1 MVRPDG
7 RAAMQR
13 SAKPFRSVQLRF
25 RPPLSYVI
33 LSQLLDFEKSV
44 VSLEKQLSDLRASAK
59 LNDINVASVISKL
72 QEKIDKLLKQ
82 IYSKLTPWDIVQVA
96 RLQERP
102 KLSDYLNGFCSN
114 FIELSG
120 DRLFGDDKAIIGGFA
135 TVDDQKCI
143 IIGHEKGSDTDSRI
157 EHNFG
162 MPMPEGYRKVLRL
175 MTLADRFNLPII
187 NIIDTAGAYPGIES
201 EERGQAEAIARCIEK
216 SFSVKSPMISVI
228 IGEGGSGGAVALAT
242 TDYVLMLEYSIY
254 SVISPEGCASIL
266 WKDDSKAPVAASIQH
281 ITAQQ
286 LYELKVIDEIIKE
299 PLGGAHRNK
308 SLVIESVKNAII
320 QYLNKSKLITIKERI
335 KKRRNKF
342 QSMGNA
348 YII

>member
-1 MVRPDG
+1 M
-7 RAAMQR
+7 
-13 SAKPFRSVQLRF
+13 LE
-25 RPPLSYVI
+25 
-33 LSQLLDFEKSV
+33 FEKSV
-44 VSLEKQLSDLRASAK
+44 VSLEKQLSDLRTSAK

-96 RLQERP
+96 RLPERP
-102 KLSDYLNGFCSN
+102 KFSDYLNGFCDN

-120 DRLFGDDKAIIGGFA
+120 DRLFGDDRAIIGGFA
-135 TVDDQKCI
+135 TIDGQKCI
-143 IIGHEKGSDTDSRI
+143 IIGQEKGSDTESRI

-175 MTLADRFNLPII
+175 MELADRFNLPII
-187 NIIDTAGAYPGIES
+187 NMIDTSGAYPGLES
-201 EERGQAEAIARCIEK
+201 EERGQAESIARCIEK
-216 SFSVKSPMISVI
+216 SFSVKSPMISII
-228 IGEGGSGGAVALAT
+228 IGEGGSGGAVAMAT

-266 WKDDSKAPVAASIQH
+266 WKDDSKAPIAASIQH

-286 LYELKVIDEIIKE
+286 LHELNVIDDIIKE

-308 SLVIESVKNAII
+308 QLAIESVKNSIL

-335 KKRRNKF
+335 KNRRNKF
-342 QSMGNA
+342 QSMGNN

>member
-1 MVRPDG
+1 MRT
-7 RAAMQR
+7 
-13 SAKPFRSVQLRF
+13 
-25 RPPLSYVI
+25 
-33 LSQLLDFEKSV
+33 
-44 VSLEKQLSDLRASAK
+44 SAK

-96 RLQERP
+96 RLPERP
-102 KLSDYLNGFCSN
+102 KFSDYLNGFCDN

-120 DRLFGDDKAIIGGFA
+120 DRLFGDDRAIIGGFA
-135 TVDDQKCI
+135 TIDGQKCI
-143 IIGHEKGSDTDSRI
+143 IIGQEKGSDTESRI

-175 MTLADRFNLPII
+175 MELADRFNLPII
-187 NIIDTAGAYPGIES
+187 NMIDTSGAYPGLES
-201 EERGQAEAIARCIEK
+201 EERGQAESIARCIEK
-216 SFSVKSPMISVI
+216 SFSVKSPMISII
-228 IGEGGSGGAVALAT
+228 IGEGGSGGAVAMAT

-266 WKDDSKAPVAASIQH
+266 WKDDSKAPIAASIQH

-286 LYELKVIDEIIKE
+286 LHELNVIDDIIKE

-308 SLVIESVKNAII
+308 QLAIESVKNSIL

-335 KKRRNKF
+335 KNRRNKF
-342 QSMGNA
+342 QSMGNN

>member
-1 MVRPDG
+1 
-7 RAAMQR
+7 MQR

-25 RPPLSYVI
+25 RPPLSYFI
-33 LSQLLDFEKSV
+33 LVSMLDFEKSV

-96 RLQERP
+96 RLPERP
-102 KLSDYLNGFCSN
+102 KFSDYLNGFCNN

-120 DRLFGDDKAIIGGFA
+120 DRLFGNDKAIIGGFA
-135 TVDDQKCI
+135 AIEDQKCI
-143 IIGHEKGSDTDSRI
+143 IIGQEKGSDTDSRI

-175 MTLADRFNLPII
+175 FDLADRFNLPVI
-187 NIIDTAGAYPGIES
+187 NIIDTSGAYPGVES
-201 EERGQAEAIARCIEK
+201 EERGQAESIARCIEK
-216 SFSVKSPMISVI
+216 SFHVKSPMISIV
-228 IGEGGSGGAVALAT
+228 IGEGGSGGAVAMAT

-266 WKDDSKAPVAASIQH
+266 WKDDSKASVAASIQH
-281 ITAQQ
+281 ITAKQ
-286 LYELKVIDEIIKE
+286 LYDLKVIDEIIKE
-299 PLGGAHRNK
+299 PLGGSHRNK
-308 SLVIESVKNAII
+308 QLAIEHVKDVILK
-320 QYLNKSKLITIKERI
+320 YLNTAKLTTITERI
-335 KKRRNKF
+335 KNRRMKF
-342 QSMGNA
+342 QLMGNN
-348 YII
+348 YLN

>member
-1 MVRPDG
+1 M
-7 RAAMQR
+7 
-13 SAKPFRSVQLRF
+13 
-25 RPPLSYVI
+25 
-33 LSQLLDFEKSV
+33 
-44 VSLEKQLSDLRASAK
+44 EKQLSDLRTSAK

-96 RLQERP
+96 RLPERP
-102 KLSDYLNGFCSN
+102 KFSDYLNGFCDN

-120 DRLFGDDKAIIGGFA
+120 DRLFGDDRAIIGGFA
-135 TVDDQKCI
+135 TIDGQKCI
-143 IIGHEKGSDTDSRI
+143 IIGQEKGSDTESRI

-175 MTLADRFNLPII
+175 MELADRFNLPII
-187 NIIDTAGAYPGIES
+187 NMIDTSGAYPGLES
-201 EERGQAEAIARCIEK
+201 EERGQAESIARCIEK
-216 SFSVKSPMISVI
+216 SFSVKSPMISII
-228 IGEGGSGGAVALAT
+228 IGEGGSGGAVAMAT

-266 WKDDSKAPVAASIQH
+266 WKDDSKAPIAASIQH

-286 LYELKVIDEIIKE
+286 LHELNVIDDIIKE

-308 SLVIESVKNAII
+308 QLAIESVKNSIL

-335 KKRRNKF
+335 KNRRNKF
-342 QSMGNA
+342 QSMGNN